1 MEYSEITL
9 LRPTRP
15 VHSPSDKAASNGSP
29 KWDPENRMVSVNR
42 TEALDASR
50 MAVRDRKLILPRR
63 LPIVEEFAQHMSADA
78 TRRGRGDGSKKAPA
92 PAGAAATYTCSM
104 HPDVVADK
112 PGTCPK
118 CGMKLVPKK

>member
-1 MEYSEITL
+1 
-9 LRPTRP
+9 
-15 VHSPSDKAASNGSP
+15 
-29 KWDPENRMVSVNR
+29 MVSVNR